1 MPFLSIIV
9 PVFNESRTIADI
21 ISKIDAI
28 PLEKELII
36 VDDGSTDETGAILR
50 TQRVPNLKLIHH
62 TSNRGKGAAI
72 LTGLANA
79 GGDLVIIQDADL
91 EYDPA
96 DYMKLIGEIQKGGS
110 DLVLGNRF
118 YSGWKGE
125 FIQRCGNKTLTGM
138 LNALFGTKIRDC
150 FTCYKLANRGVIQKL
165 GLKARGFDIEIEFL
179 ARAIRSGLKIKEIPV
194 SYTPR
199 KYSEGKKISFW
210 DGIGVLCSI
219 VRYRIW

>member
-1 MPFLSIIV
+1 MPFLSVIV

-21 ISKIDAI
+21 IRKIDAI

-125 FIQRCGNKTLTGM
+125 FIQRCGNKLLTGM
-138 LNALFGTKIRDC
+138 LNALFGTNIRDC
-150 FTCYKLANRGVIQKL
+150 FTCYKLASRAVIQKL
-165 GLKARGFDIEIEFL
+165 GLKTRGFDIEIEFL

-199 KYSEGKKISFW
+199 RYSEGKKISFW
-210 DGIGVLCSI
+210 NGIGVLFSI